1 MCELRNENNTYS
13 TKLMTANYRKASP
26 VLLLSQIIT
35 ILHFNYSF
43 FR

>member
-1 MCELRNENNTYS
+1 MCVNSGMKTTHS

-35 ILHFNYSF
+35 ILHINYSF